1 MPQVGKDDM
10 DETKRCETE
19 KMLID
24 LVEDALVKLERS
36 KESLNEAHMELVS
49 ARAMWDQHK
58 VACPVCRQ
66 QLVN

>member
-10 DETKRCETE
+10 SETRRCETE

-36 KESLNEAHMELVS
+36 KESMNEAHMELIT
-49 ARAMWDQHK
+49 ARTLWDQHK
-58 VACPVCRQ
+58 MACPVCSQ
-66 QLVN
+66 QMVN